1 MARLVVGFFLL
12 LFLESCG
19 TGGIHPLTVGSL
31 TAGDERYLQL
41 ARKCYPEVSRFT
53 RLRQGAIFISDR
65 IETSQGPMLLM
76 EAAGTKLYCKKDKGG
91 GVHVFR
97 NLGERSDTPL
107 LAK

>member
-1 MARLVVGFFLL
+1 MPRLVVGFVLL
-12 LFLESCG
+12 LFLESCSA
-19 TGGIHPLTVGSL
+19 GGIHPLTVGSL
-31 TAGDERYLQL
+31 TAGDDLYLQL

-76 EAAGTKLYCKKDKGG
+76 EAAGTKLYCKKAKGG

-97 NLGERSDTPL
+97 DLDEQSDTPIL
-107 LAK
+107 PD